1 MENRPSWLDFAK
13 IRLSW
18 GQNGNERIGSF
29 AYTSMMSQGKNAV
42 INGKVY
48 TGMLPSG
55 YANADLKWETS
66 EQTDLGIDL
75 RFFNSALT
83 FSADY
88 FVKKTKDMLLSMPM
102 RSHRPLQ
109 RTFSPS
115 ISISWYFRLEE
126 PQLITRTFME
136 YPP

>member
-1 MENRPSWLDFAK
+1 MPRMAAGLCRGASGLRSW
-13 IRLSW
+13 
-18 GQNGNERIGSF
+18 
-29 AYTSMMSQGKNAV
+29 M
-42 INGKVY
+42 
-48 TGMLPSG
+48 
-55 YANADLKWETS
+55 
-66 EQTDLGIDL
+66 
-75 RFFNSALT
+75 ALT
-83 FSADY
+83 TSGVMRQLSLNFSPPWTTRWPMASISETLSMTLPAPVVI
-88 FVKKTKDMLLSMPM
+88 FFTTSVNASVWVGKMAGVVAFWPLASWVIMLLSMPM

>member
-1 MENRPSWLDFAK
+1 M
-13 IRLSW
+13 
-18 GQNGNERIGSF
+18 
-29 AYTSMMSQGKNAV
+29 T
-42 INGKVY
+42 
-48 TGMLPSG
+48 LPSPVVIFFTTSV
-55 YANADLKWETS
+55 NASVWVGKMA
-66 EQTDLGIDL
+66 GVV
-75 RFFNSALT
+75 ALWPLA
-83 FSADY
+83 SW
-88 FVKKTKDMLLSMPM
+88 VIMLLSMPM